1 MTDTNNNLDGA
12 PQGPRPLADALEETR
27 ARIRQTLDGVD
38 PALTD
43 IARHLGQSSGKHI
56 RAALLLSAAADDDSR
71 VEPDAVTAAAALEIL
86 HLATLVHDDVIDDA
100 PTRRGLP
107 SVQSQFGKKTAVISG
122 DYLFCLCFSM
132 IAGMSHQYP
141 EQINLFTRAISSLCI
156 GELNQHK
163 HNRDSDLSILGYM
176 RIISGK
182 TAALFLLALYAGG
195 LLSGASEKQCRLL
208 GRIGFAIGMLF
219 QLVDDC
225 LDYESTSDT
234 LKKSVKHD
242 IAEGVITLP
251 LIFAMR
257 QDPALKQLAAR
268 SRLTA
273 VEIRE
278 AAATVMQSGGLSK
291 AREVADSY
299 YRRACRLLE
308 QLDAPVKQ
316 QQIRQLLDQI
326 HTRRH

>member
-1 MTDTNNNLDGA
+1 M
-12 PQGPRPLADALEETR
+12 
-27 ARIRQTLDGVD
+27 
-38 PALTD
+38 
-43 IARHLGQSSGKHI
+43 
-56 RAALLLSAAADDDSR
+56 
-71 VEPDAVTAAAALEIL
+71 
-86 HLATLVHDDVIDDA
+86 
-100 PTRRGLP
+100 
-107 SVQSQFGKKTAVISG
+107 
-122 DYLFCLCFSM
+122 
-132 IAGMSHQYP
+132 
-141 EQINLFTRAISSLCI
+141 
-156 GELNQHK
+156 
-163 HNRDSDLSILGYM
+163 
-176 RIISGK
+176 
-182 TAALFLLALYAGG
+182 
-195 LLSGASEKQCRLL
+195 
-208 GRIGFAIGMLF
+208 
-219 QLVDDC
+219 DDC

-257 QDPALKQLAAR
+257 QDPALKQLSAR
-268 SRLTA
+268 RRLTA